1 MRQTNTLHVSFA
13 CVHVERSRNR
23 AHKHAYY
30 CRLSEGIADDTVR
43 ASVRQGMWRHVLGKA
58 GNSFADLSNISKEL
72 AKELQHL
79 KY

>member
-1 MRQTNTLHVSFA
+1 MCEELQSELTGS
-13 CVHVERSRNR
+13 C
-23 AHKHAYY
+23 Y
-30 CRLSEGIADDTVR
+30 CRHSKDITDDTLR
-43 ASVRQGMWRHVLGKA
+43 ALVRQGIWRHVLGKA